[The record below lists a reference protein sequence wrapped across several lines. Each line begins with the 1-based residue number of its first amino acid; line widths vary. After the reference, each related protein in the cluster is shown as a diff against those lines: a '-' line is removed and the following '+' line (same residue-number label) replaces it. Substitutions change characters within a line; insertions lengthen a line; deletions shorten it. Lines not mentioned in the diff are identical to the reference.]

1 MKVKIDFK
9 SISIRLL
16 LLVLVITTV
25 PIVFLTYNNDKVLT
39 TDKDDQLKDK
49 IHDVSA
55 LVEQVYKSKMANDQ
69 MEAIKLSQD
78 PRMLPAIQEKN
89 NTRVKNIVDEYSR
102 KGQTNY
108 IITVV
113 DEQGIVI
120 ARSANNQSGD
130 RTTNRLIYDALEG
143 RDTSITDVLDSQVIE
158 SNNLSAQVNATQMKD
173 GLAIIN
179 TEPIKNAEGDIVGA
193 VSISEV
199 LNNNNE
205 IVDYITEET
214 DAYCSIFQNDTRIAT
229 TLMDSNNNKIIGTR
243 VLPEISY
250 QVLYEGKTVE
260 GIYNI
265 NNLTLYTHYEPLRN
279 ADNVTVGMLF
289 VGYNVEPGLQ
299 RLYHMQEQ
307 AIITALAA
315 SIIFISIGYI
325 MVRTITRPIKRI
337 VTIANSIAAGN
348 LETPVE
354 TGASGGE
361 IGELSVAIKQMVSY
375 MVTNIK
381 ERINYNESILK
392 GISDPMLVVDNEDR
406 ITFFNEPASALT
418 GFTQQ
423 EAIGQSL
430 FSVLYTE
437 HGDSYLKEIIQKKDV
452 VRGFELTMRQRAG
465 NRAIVRGSSSPIKD
479 ANGDNI
485 GTIVL
490 LHDITKERESDE
502 KIKASLREKEVLL
515 KEIHHRVKNNLQI
528 ISSLLNL
535 QSGYIKDKQ
544 SLGMFKE
551 SQNRVRSMALIHEKL
566 YQSKDIARI
575 DFAEYIKNLTGN
587 LIRSYGTGGPVRL
600 KIDADAVSL
609 GIDTAIPCGLIINE
623 LVTNA
628 LKYAFPDNRIG
639 EIRIELAEIEGEN
652 GENSHYRLVIADNGV
667 GLPEGVEIRK
677 TSSLGLQI
685 VTTLTDQIRGHIE
698 VKRENGT
705 AFIIT
710 FQDAKSK
717 GKQGQ

>member
-1 MKVKIDFK
+1 M
-9 SISIRLL
+9 
-16 LLVLVITTV
+16 VLVITIV
-25 PIVFLTYNNDKVLT
+25 PIAFLTYNNDKVLT
-39 TDKDDQLKDK
+39 SDKDDQLKDK

-55 LVEQVYKSKMANDQ
+55 LVEQVYNSKMAADQ

-78 PRMLPAIQEKN
+78 PRMLPAIIEGN
-89 NTRVKNIVDEYSR
+89 NSRVKQIVDEYSR

-130 RTTNRLIYDALEG
+130 RTTNRLIYDALKG
-143 RDTSITDVLDSQVIE
+143 RGTSITDVLDSQVIE
-158 SNNLSAQVNATQMKD
+158 SNNLSAQVNATQMSD

-179 TEPIKNAEGDIVGA
+179 TEPIKNADGEIIGA

-214 DAYCSIFQNDTRIAT
+214 NAYCSIFQNDTRIAT

-243 VLPEISY
+243 VLPEISHE
-250 QVLYEGKTVE
+250 VLYNGKTVE
-260 GIYNI
+260 GIYPI

-406 ITFFNEPASALT
+406 ITFFNEPASSLT

-430 FSVLYTE
+430 FNVLYS
-437 HGDSYLKEIIQKKDV
+437 DREIHLRDIIRKKDV
-452 VRGFELTMRQRAG
+452 VRGFEMILRQRTG
-465 NRAIVRGSSSPIKD
+465 GKAIVRGSSSPIKD
-479 ANGDNI
+479 ANGNDI
-485 GTIVL
+485 GTIIL
-490 LHDITKERESDE
+490 LHDITKEREADE

-587 LIRSYGTGGPVRL
+587 LIRSYGTGAPVRL
-600 KIDADAVSL
+600 KINADSVSL

-623 LVTNA
+623 IVTNA
-628 LKYAFPDNRIG
+628 LKYAFPDNRVG
-639 EIRIELAEIEGEN
+639 EIRIELTQVEIDDNDN
-652 GENSHYRLVIADNGV
+652 GHYRLVIADNGV
-667 GLPEGVEIRK
+667 GLPEGFDIRK
-677 TSSLGLQI
+677 TTSLGLQI
-685 VTTLTDQIRGHIE
+685 VTTLTDQIKGHIE
-698 VKRENGT
+698 VKNGNGT
-705 AFIIT
+705 EFIIT

-717 GKQGQ
+717 GRQGQ

>member
-1 MKVKIDFK
+1 M
-9 SISIRLL
+9 
-16 LLVLVITTV
+16 LVLVITTV